1 MCLWVVYGSR
11 DRFMSVL
18 GRIVLSGSGAFL
30 FPTIHTTVTDFQ
42 VLFYF
47 IFAFLF
53 SFSQA
58 AFRQEFFFLSPLLS
72 LSVWTR

>member
-42 VLFYF
+42 G
-47 IFAFLF
+47 
-53 SFSQA
+53 
-58 AFRQEFFFLSPLLS
+58 E
-72 LSVWTR
+72 